1 MKIQKLDLGK
11 SLSRYEIGEKINELI
26 DSHNKEEDN
35 AKYLCE
41 ECGVELAVN
50 SQPKKCDH
58 EWEFIVGSHSNS
70 NPVYCYNG
78 YRCKKCGKTRFDK
91 KESQPKKWKPEEMI
105 LRLQH
110 ILTKLGYGCK
120 CSNFRTNPFCP
131 IHYTEGISKSEDE
144 ILKNIININRQETR
158 DKINVYLKVR

>member
-1 MKIQKLDLGK
+1 MKIQKLALGK

-58 EWEFIVGSHSNS
+58 E
-70 NPVYCYNG
+70 
-78 YRCKKCGKTRFDK
+78 
-91 KESQPKKWKPEEMI
+91 KWKPEEMI

-120 CSNFRTNPFCP
+120 CSNFQTNPFCP

-144 ILKNIININRQETR
+144 ILKNIININRQET
-158 DKINVYLKVR
+158 KSKLY